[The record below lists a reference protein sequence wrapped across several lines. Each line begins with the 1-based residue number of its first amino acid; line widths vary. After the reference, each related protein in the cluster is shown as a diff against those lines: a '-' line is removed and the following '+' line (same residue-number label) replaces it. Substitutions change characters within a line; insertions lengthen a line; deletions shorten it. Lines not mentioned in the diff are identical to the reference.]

1 MSFFSFF
8 FCFGGVFLDEIILE
22 RDLPFLSSRL
32 IVFFDTKREEGTLE
46 PVVRERERGRASCA
60 LLQEEVVF
68 CGGGGKQYYYYVRVI
83 NHRGGCDDPGGVRR
97 ESDRPNVEEA
107 VLLRE
112 RRNVSRGAVRSK
124 ISKKEFDDDARKLW
138 AVVVVKVCRRRESRG
153 EGDDD
158 RREHENSH
166 AGGHEQR
173 LQRVPVALAVGKSEL
188 VSSRVFQK
196 CQVRPHDPVR
206 FVQRALGIVSN
217 KKWQN
222 WMRERRVRAQ
232 SVPFIPRHAS

>member
-1 MSFFSFF
+1 
-8 FCFGGVFLDEIILE
+8 VDEIIE
-22 RDLPFLSSRL
+22 RRDLPFLSSV
-32 IVFFDTKREEGTLE
+32 VFLRFR
-46 PVVRERERGRASCA
+46 PVVVRERDRKSVARFATRRRGGT
-60 LLQEEVVF
+60 
-68 CGGGGKQYYYYVRVI
+68 CGGGGKQYYYVRV
-83 NHRGGCDDPGGVRR
+83 NHRGGCDPGGVRR
-97 ESDRPNVEEA
+97 ETD
-107 VLLRE
+107 RE
-112 RRNVSRGAVRSK
+112 RKNASSSSNVSRGAVRSK
-124 ISKKEFDDDARKLW
+124 ISKKEFDDARKLW
-138 AVVVVKVCRRRESRG
+138 WAVVKVCRRRESRG

-158 RREHENSH
+158 RREHENSL

-173 LQRVPVALAVGKSEL
+173 LQRVPDALAVGKSEL

-232 SVPFIPRHAS
+232 SVPFIPRQAS

>member
-1 MSFFSFF
+1 M
-8 FCFGGVFLDEIILE
+8 DEIIE
-22 RDLPFLSSRL
+22 RRDLPFLSSV
-32 IVFFDTKREEGTLE
+32 VFLRFR
-46 PVVRERERGRASCA
+46 PVVVVREREEEERRALCYKKKRWF
-60 LLQEEVVF
+60 VVVVVNSI
-68 CGGGGKQYYYYVRVI
+68 YYVRV
-83 NHRGGCDDPGGVRR
+83 NHRGGCDPGGVRR
-97 ESDRPNVEEA
+97 ETDRPNVEEA
-107 VLLRE
+107 GFLLRE
-112 RRNVSRGAVRSK
+112 RKNASSSSSNVSRGAVRSK
-124 ISKKEFDDDARKLW
+124 ISKKELDDARKLW
-138 AVVVVKVCRRRESRG
+138 AVVVKVCRRRESRG

-158 RREHENSH
+158 RWEHENSL

-173 LQRVPVALAVGKSEL
+173 LQRVPDALAVGKSEL

>member
-1 MSFFSFF
+1 MRSSREIFPFSSSV
-8 FCFGGVFLDEIILE
+8 VFL
-22 RDLPFLSSRL
+22 RFRP
-32 IVFFDTKREEGTLE
+32 V
-46 PVVRERERGRASCA
+46 VVRERDRKSVARFATRRRGGT
-60 LLQEEVVF
+60 
-68 CGGGGKQYYYYVRVI
+68 CGGGGKQYYYVRV
-83 NHRGGCDDPGGVRR
+83 NHRGGCDPGGVRR
-97 ESDRPNVEEA
+97 ETD
-107 VLLRE
+107 RE
-112 RRNVSRGAVRSK
+112 RKNASSSSNVSRGAVRSK
-124 ISKKEFDDDARKLW
+124 ISKKEFDDARKLW
-138 AVVVVKVCRRRESRG
+138 WTVVKVCRRRESRG

-158 RREHENSH
+158 RREHENSL

-173 LQRVPVALAVGKSEL
+173 LQRVPDALAVGKSEL

-232 SVPFIPRHAS
+232 SVPFIPRQAS